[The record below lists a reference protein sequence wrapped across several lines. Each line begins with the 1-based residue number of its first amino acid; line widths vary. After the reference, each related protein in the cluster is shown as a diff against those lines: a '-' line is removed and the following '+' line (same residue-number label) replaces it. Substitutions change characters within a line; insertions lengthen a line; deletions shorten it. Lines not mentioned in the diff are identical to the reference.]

1 MKGKHHIIIESA
13 RLKYEFDIKRNITII
28 QGDSATGKT
37 TLIDLLSDYQNGREN
52 SPVRIESDVP
62 CEVFAGAGDRWRA
75 ALELITDSIVFIDE
89 ENHFIRQ
96 KEFAEV
102 VQTCTNYFVLITREA
117 LPVLPYSIHEIY
129 GIRTS
134 RRYHFPEKV
143 YYEFYPIYGDPLT
156 SSGEEGSSLK
166 MITEDSG
173 SGNQFFSSFFRVP
186 EDCVAAGGNS
196 KIYSAMR
203 KQDADRL
210 LSVVADGAAF
220 GAFVARV
227 LEYAQQ
233 RGKSL
238 LYFPE
243 SFEWLVLKSGL
254 VTDKDMEKILEH
266 TEDYIDSSKYMSWEQ
281 FFTEK
286 LEDSTKE
293 DIIKHYQKSKLPPYY
308 ISNSVRERILRIL
321 PDELREAL
329 EAEMKRKADVH

>member
-1 MKGKHHIIIESA
+1 MKGKHHIIVESA

-52 SPVRIESDVP
+52 SPVHIESDVP

-75 ALELITDSIVFIDE
+75 VLELITDSIVFIDE

-102 VQTCTNYFVLITREA
+102 VRNSTNYFVLITREA

-134 RRYHFPEKV
+134 GKYHFPEKI
-143 YYEFYPIYGDPLT
+143 YHEFYPIYGDTLNPALN
-156 SSGEEGSSLK
+156 SDAVMR
-166 MITEDSG
+166 MITEDTD
-173 SGNQFFSSFFRVP
+173 SGNQFFRSFFREP
-186 EDCVAAGGNS
+186 ENCIGAGGNS
-196 KIYSAMR
+196 KIYSTMR

-227 LEYAQQ
+227 LEYVQK
-233 RGKSL
+233 RGKTL
-238 LYFPE
+238 LYLPE
-243 SFEWLVLKSGL
+243 SFEWLILKSG
-254 VTDKDMEKILEH
+254 VAAEKEMEKILEH
-266 TEDYIDSSKYMSWEQ
+266 PEDYIESSEYMSWEQ

-293 DIIKHYQKSKLPPYY
+293 DIVKRYRKNKLPPYY
-308 ISNSVRERILRIL
+308 ISSSVKTRILQML
-321 PDELREAL
+321 PDELREKL
-329 EAEMKRKADVH
+329 ESEMKR